1 MPTVVTAM
9 VTMVTMMVTAT
20 MMMVNE
26 LIGYEKMV
34 AMTTMN
40 MSRS

>member
-9 VTMVTMMVTAT
+9 VTTVTMMVTTT
-20 MMMVNE
+20 MIVNE

-34 AMTTMN
+34 AMTTMS
-40 MSRS
+40 MIRS